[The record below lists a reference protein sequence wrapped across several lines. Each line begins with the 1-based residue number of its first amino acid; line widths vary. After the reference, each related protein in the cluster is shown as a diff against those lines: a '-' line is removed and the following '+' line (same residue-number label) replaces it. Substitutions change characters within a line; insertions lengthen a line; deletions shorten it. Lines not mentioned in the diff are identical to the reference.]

1 MNVNMD
7 TVMKSDETTYR
18 STRTLEELI
27 DQAALECT
35 EERERYLAIF
45 TIGVEGYVCRNESST
60 DESRA
65 LFKGHY
71 RDCQVWIERK
81 GLAAALHYLV
91 EHSNEVP
98 ELGGRELTARET
110 LAYLAR
116 RFE

>member
-1 MNVNMD
+1 MEINE
-7 TVMKSDETTYR
+7 KTYR
-18 STRTLEELI
+18 DTRTIEELMNR
-27 DQAALECT
+27 AALECT

-81 GLAAALHYLV
+81 GIAAALRYIL
-91 EHSNEVP
+91 EHSREVP
-98 ELGGRELTARET
+98 ELADRGTSEREI
-110 LAYLAR
+110 LALLAR
-116 RFE
+116 QFE

>member
-1 MNVNMD
+1 
-7 TVMKSDETTYR
+7 MKTDETTYR
-18 STRTLEELI
+18 NTRTLQDVI
-27 DQAALECT
+27 NQAALECT

-71 RDCQVWIERK
+71 RDCQGWIERK
-81 GLAAALHYLV
+81 GIAAALHYLV
-91 EHSNEVP
+91 EHSREVP
-98 ELGGRELTARET
+98 ELAGRELAAREI
-110 LAYLAR
+110 LAFLAD